1 MADNNSLTS
10 QQVYDDSSID
20 MLVGAARVRKRPA
33 NTLGSDGLDGARHGF
48 TEIYGNALDERGAG
62 FGDKLDIIYY
72 EDGSMSVRDYGRG
85 VPLGWNE
92 KWKKYNWHVVY
103 NEMYGGGK
111 YEDSQDKLRAITDWS
126 KFDSKAIN
134 YLFSVGLNGLG
145 AASTQYTSAFF
156 DVISI
161 RNNPETGKNEKTEM
175 HFVHGLPIID
185 GEPVNVFTTDYDFTT
200 YKQEVVETDEPTGTF
215 IHWLPDDEVFSDI
228 NVGGVWL
235 YDTCKNITGVANID
249 LHFENRQTGFVKDIP
264 AGTLDTLIV
273 ERCGSKLLD
282 ENVIHISD
290 LQHGNTKVNK
300 KPFIWVCQAEIS
312 LAFTKHHIDNICFHN
327 SVQMGGGVQYLAVSD
342 AIYRFMTEQ
351 GKARGVKFDAHDYDD
366 CFTAV
371 VSTYSNYASF
381 RGQTKDAVDND
392 FIYETVYDMIY
403 KRLNLEVGKR
413 NKVILDIIDTAVRE
427 AEARIAA
434 KEAAKLV
441 RESAKVTRL
450 KEPEKFVSCL
460 AYENKKYE
468 EAELWI
474 TEGDSAAGGIK
485 NARDKATQ
493 AIYPIRGKGLNVLKV
508 GLDRILAN
516 KEIKEIFALLGTG
529 YDLNIDNV
537 QLFDIN
543 KLKFGKIIFATD
555 ADEDGYQIRVLLYLT
570 FYKLA
575 PELLRQ
581 GKVFIAETPRFK
593 ITLSGGEEVFAL
605 NDEERDKIINENV
618 GRISNIQ
625 RFKGL
630 GEVSKDVLRKTTV
643 APETRNLIPLTIDLD
658 NPMEREFI
666 DALFGVD
673 KYHQRKEILTA
684 ALGADVADML
694 DENALILES
703 IDSMDIEEDT
713 EVITI

>member
-1 MADNNSLTS
+1 MANE
-10 QQVYDDSSID
+10 YGDSSID
-20 MLVGAARVRKRPA
+20 MLVGAARVRLRPA

-62 FGDKLDIIYY
+62 YGDKLDIVYY

-111 YEDSQDKLRAITDWS
+111 YGDSQDELRKITDWS
-126 KFDSKAIN
+126 TFDSKAFN

-156 DVISI
+156 DVVSI
-161 RNNPETGKNEKTEM
+161 RHNPETGKNEKTEM
-175 HFVHGLPIID
+175 HFVHGLPVIN
-185 GEPVNVFTTDYDFTT
+185 GKPVNVFTTDYDFTT

-228 NVGGVWL
+228 NIGGDWL
-235 YDTCKNITGVANID
+235 YNVCKNITGVASID

-264 AGTLDTLIV
+264 AGTLGTLL
-273 ERCGSKLLD
+273 EDRCGSKLLD
-282 ENVIHISD
+282 ENILHISD
-290 LQHGNTKVNK
+290 LRHGDTKVNK
-300 KPFIWVCQAEIS
+300 KPFIWVCQADVA
-312 LAFTKHHIDNICFHN
+312 LAFTKHHVDNICFHN
-327 SVQMGGGVQYLAVSD
+327 SVQMGGGVQYAAVLD
-342 AIYRFMTEQ
+342 AIYRFMNEQ
-351 GKARGVKFDAHDYDD
+351 GKARGVKFDVHDYDD
-366 CFTAV
+366 CFSVV

-403 KRLNLEVGKR
+403 KRLNLELGKK
-413 NKVILDIIDTAVRE
+413 NKVITEIINTAVRE

-450 KEPEKFVSCL
+450 KEPDKFVSCL
-460 AYENKKYE
+460 AYENKKWE
-468 EAELWI
+468 DAELWI
-474 TEGDSAAGGIK
+474 TEGDSAAGGVK

-529 YDLNIDNV
+529 FDLNVPDM
-537 QLFDIN
+537 QLFDIT

-555 ADEDGYQIRVLLYLT
+555 ADEDGYQIRVLLYLI

-581 GKVFIAETPRFK
+581 GKVFIAESPRFK
-593 ITLSGGEEVFAL
+593 IDLSNGQVLYAR
-605 NDEERDKIINENV
+605 NDAERDKILSQNA
-618 GRISNIQ
+618 GRIANVQ

-630 GEVSKDVLRKTTV
+630 GEVSPAVLRQTTV
-643 APETRNLIPLTIDLD
+643 APATRNLIPLTIDLQND
-658 NPMEREFI
+658 MERDFI
-666 DALFGVD
+666 DALFGAD

-684 ALGADVADML
+684 AFGSEIADMFE
-694 DENALILES
+694 ENALLLES
-703 IDSMDIEEDT
+703 IDNEDIEEDT
-713 EVITI
+713 EVLTV

>member
-1 MADNNSLTS
+1 MANN
-10 QQVYDDSSID
+10 YGDDSID
-20 MLVGAARVRKRPA
+20 MLVGAARVRLRPA

-48 TEIYGNALDERGAG
+48 IEIYGNALDEHSAG
-62 FGDKLDIIYY
+62 YGDRLDIIFH

-111 YEDSQDKLRAITDWS
+111 YGDSQDELKQISDWS
-126 KFDSKAIN
+126 TFDSKAFN

-145 AASTQYTSAFF
+145 AASTQYTSSFF
-156 DVISI
+156 HVISI
-161 RNNPETGKNEKTEM
+161 RTNPETGKNEKTEM
-175 HFVHGLPIID
+175 RFEHGLPIIN
-185 GEPVNVFTTDYDFTT
+185 GEPVNVFTTEYDFTS
-200 YKQEVVETDEPTGTF
+200 YVQEVVETDEPTGTF

-228 NVGGVWL
+228 NIGGDWL
-235 YDTCKNITGVANID
+235 YGVCKNITGVASID

-264 AGTLDTLIV
+264 AGSLETLIK

-282 ENVIHISD
+282 DTVIRIND
-290 LQHGNTKVNK
+290 LRHGDTVVNK
-300 KPFIWVCQAEIS
+300 KPFIWVCEADIAI
-312 LAFTKHHIDNICFHN
+312 AFTKHHVDNICFHN
-327 SVQMGGGVQYLAVSD
+327 SVQMGGGVQYSAVID
-342 AIYRFMTEQ
+342 AISDFMNAQ
-351 GKARGVKFDAHDYDD
+351 GKARGIKFDAHDYDD
-366 CFTAV
+366 CFNVV

-381 RGQTKDAVDND
+381 RGQTKDAVDNG
-392 FIYETVYDMIY
+392 FIYDTVYNMIHD
-403 KRLNLEVGKR
+403 KLVLEVGKN
-413 NKVILDIIDTAVRE
+413 NKVINEIINTAIRE

-441 RESAKVTRL
+441 RESAKVARL
-450 KEPEKFVSCL
+450 KEPDKFISCL
-460 AYENKKYE
+460 AYENKKWE
-468 EAELWI
+468 DAELWI
-474 TEGDSAAGGIK
+474 TEGDSAAGAVK
-485 NARDKATQ
+485 NARDKAFQ

-508 GLDRILAN
+508 SLDRILAN
-516 KEIKEIFALLGTG
+516 KEIKEMFALLGTG
-529 YDLNIDNV
+529 FDLNVPDI
-537 QLFDIN
+537 QLFDIT

-555 ADEDGYQIRVLLYLT
+555 ADEDGYQIRVLLYLI

-593 ITLSGGEEVFAL
+593 IDLSNGQVLYAR
-605 NDEERDKIINENV
+605 NDVERDEIINNNA

-630 GEVSKDVLRKTTV
+630 GEVNRTVLRQTTV
-643 APETRNLIPLTIDLD
+643 DPATRNLIPLTIDLEND
-658 NPMEREFI
+658 MERDFI
-666 DALFGVD
+666 DALFGMD

-684 ALGADVADML
+684 ALGSNIADMFE
-694 DENALILES
+694 ENALLLES
-703 IDSMDIEEDT
+703 IDNEDIEEDV